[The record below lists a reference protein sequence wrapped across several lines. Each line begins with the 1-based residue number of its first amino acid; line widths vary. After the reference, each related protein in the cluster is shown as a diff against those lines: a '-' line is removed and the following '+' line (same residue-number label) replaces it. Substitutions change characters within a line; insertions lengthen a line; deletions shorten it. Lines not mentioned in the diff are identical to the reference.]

1 MDKKFKTTKSSGFT
15 LIELLVVVAILGIIA
30 AIGITAYS
38 GYVSSTK
45 IKSAQNILKQIALG
59 QSEYY
64 SENGYYFT
72 NSSSCGSNPTTSQEI
87 EAQLFN
93 GSKVIVDPN
102 SKKSPKEATTGF
114 YMCVVDHATNYKA
127 RAYPDPH
134 NSSKCQIELLG
145 DGSFKKTNC

>member
-64 SENGYYFT
+64 SENR
-72 NSSSCGSNPTTSQEI
+72 QE
-87 EAQLFN
+87 
-93 GSKVIVDPN
+93 
-102 SKKSPKEATTGF
+102 
-114 YMCVVDHATNYKA
+114 
-127 RAYPDPH
+127 
-134 NSSKCQIELLG
+134 G
-145 DGSFKKTNC
+145 DI